1 MIGSSFCTVWPWV
14 ASESKAID
22 DRVGRSEAGQDG
34 VKDVDNSNH

>member
-1 MIGSSFCTVWPWV
+1 MIGSSFCTVWLG
-14 ASESKAID
+14 SESKAID